1 MRRRNRFDN
10 PQAIFYFLF
19 EASMYP
25 FSQIVTPAA
34 KTHME
39 AQLSFFNDMS
49 KSLFRTVQQYSDLNI
64 QLAQTLLEEG
74 TSAGQHIITTHRP
87 TEAIA
92 AAAAHAQPT
101 AEKLRAY
108 QQHLSRIA
116 ADTQVDLSKVAEE
129 HVQETS
135 RTAKALADEVAR
147 VTSEETEKTLRSHQ
161 DAVERFS
168 DPFISHG
175 DGARQSRGNEMR
187 GSSTMQSASQN
198 GVESREGNLQ
208 GGQASQA
215 QTAAQAAQSGKQTGA
230 RKET

>member
-1 MRRRNRFDN
+1 
-10 PQAIFYFLF
+10 
-19 EASMYP
+19 MYP
-25 FSQIVTPAA
+25 FSQAVTPAA
-34 KTHME
+34 KTHLE
-39 AQLSFFNDMS
+39 AQLSFFNDVS

-64 QLAQTLLEEG
+64 QLAQTLIEES
-74 TSAGQHIITTHRP
+74 TSAGQHVITAQRP

-92 AAAAHAQPT
+92 AAAQHAQPA

-116 ADTQVDLSKVAEE
+116 ADTQVDLSNVTEQ

-147 VTSEETEKTLRSHQ
+147 VTSEETERTLRNQQ
-161 DAVERFS
+161 DAVQKFS
-168 DPFISHG
+168 DPFFTH
-175 DGARQSRGNEMR
+175 DGARQSRSEFR
-187 GSSTMQSASQN
+187 SGSQSLQSGQN
-198 GVESREGNLQ
+198 GAESREAGSMQ

-215 QTAAQAAQSGKQTGA
+215 QTAAQAAQQSGKQTGA

>member
-1 MRRRNRFDN
+1 
-10 PQAIFYFLF
+10 
-19 EASMYP
+19 MYP
-25 FSQIVTPAA
+25 FSQTVTPAA
-34 KTHME
+34 KNHME
-39 AQLSFFNDMS
+39 AQLSFFNDIS

-74 TSAGQHIITTHRP
+74 TNVSQQVITAHRP

-92 AAAAHAQPT
+92 AVASHAQPT

-129 HVQETS
+129 RVQETS

-161 DAVERFS
+161 DAVQKFT
-168 DPFISHG
+168 DPFN
-175 DGARQSRGNEMR
+175 DGMRQSRGNEMR
-187 GSSTMQSASQN
+187 GSSTLQSAGHN
-198 GVESREGNLQ
+198 GTEGRESREGSMQ

-215 QTAAQAAQSGKQTGA
+215 QTAAQAAQAAQSSKQTGA

>member
-1 MRRRNRFDN
+1 
-10 PQAIFYFLF
+10 
-19 EASMYP
+19 MYP

-34 KTHME
+34 KNHME

-64 QLAQTLLEEG
+64 QLAQTLLEES
-74 TSAGQHIITTHRP
+74 TQAGQQVITAHRA
-87 TEAIA
+87 TEVLA
-92 AAAAHAQPT
+92 AAASHAQPT

-116 ADTQVDLSKVAEE
+116 ADTHVDLSKVAEE

-147 VTSEETEKTLRSHQ
+147 VTSEETEKNLRNQ
-161 DAVERFS
+161 QEAVERFT
-168 DPFISHG
+168 DPFSSFRS
-175 DGARQSRGNEMR
+175 DGAHQSRGNEGR
-187 GSSTMQSASQN
+187 GSQTMQSGQN
-198 GVESREGNLQ
+198 GAEGRESGHMQ
-208 GGQASQA
+208 GGQATPA
-215 QTAAQAAQSGKQTGA
+215 QTAAQAASQTGKQSGA

>member
-1 MRRRNRFDN
+1 
-10 PQAIFYFLF
+10 
-19 EASMYP
+19 MYP

-34 KTHME
+34 KTHLE
-39 AQLSFFNDMS
+39 AQLSFYNDVS

-64 QLAQTLLEEG
+64 QLAQTLLEES
-74 TSAGQHIITTHRP
+74 TSAGQHVITAHRP

-92 AAAAHAQPT
+92 AAAAHAQPA

-116 ADTQVDLSKVAEE
+116 ADTQVDLSKVTEE

-135 RTAKALADEVAR
+135 RTAKALAEEVAR

-161 DAVERFS
+161 DAVEKFT
-168 DPFISHG
+168 DPFFTN
-175 DGARQSRGNEMR
+175 DGARQSREFR
-187 GSSTMQSASQN
+187 SGSQSLQSGQN
-198 GVESREGNLQ
+198 GAEGRESGNVQ

-215 QTAAQAAQSGKQTGA
+215 QTAAQAAQQSGKQTGA

>member
-1 MRRRNRFDN
+1 
-10 PQAIFYFLF
+10 
-19 EASMYP
+19 MYP
-25 FSQIVTPAA
+25 FSQTVTPAA
-34 KTHME
+34 KHHIE

-49 KSLFRTVQQYSDLNI
+49 RSLFRTVQKYSDLNI

-74 TSAGQHIITTHRP
+74 TQAGQQFITAHRP
-87 TEAIA
+87 TEALA

-116 ADTQVDLSKVAEE
+116 ADTHVDLSKVAEE

-161 DAVERFS
+161 DAVNKFT
-168 DPFISHG
+168 DPFRS
-175 DGARQSRGNEMR
+175 DGAREPHAGDGRDN
-187 GSSTMQSASQN
+187 GSHP
-198 GVESREGNLQ
+198 
-208 GGQASQA
+208 GQATPA
-215 QTAAQAAQSGKQTGA
+215 QTVAQAASQSGKQTGA
-230 RKET
+230 RKDA

>member
-1 MRRRNRFDN
+1 
-10 PQAIFYFLF
+10 
-19 EASMYP
+19 MYP
-25 FSQIVTPAA
+25 FSQTVTPAA
-34 KTHME
+34 KNHME
-39 AQLSFFNDMS
+39 AQLSFYNDIS

-74 TSAGQHIITTHRP
+74 TNVSQQVITAHRP

-92 AAAAHAQPT
+92 AVAAHAQPT

-129 HVQETS
+129 RVQETS

-161 DAVERFS
+161 DAVQKFT
-168 DPFISHG
+168 DPFT
-175 DGARQSRGNEMR
+175 DGMHQSRGNEMR
-187 GSSTMQSASQN
+187 SSSTLQSAGHN
-198 GVESREGNLQ
+198 GTEGREGREGSMQ

-215 QTAAQAAQSGKQTGA
+215 QTAAQAAQSSKQTGA

>member
-1 MRRRNRFDN
+1 
-10 PQAIFYFLF
+10 
-19 EASMYP
+19 MYP

-34 KTHME
+34 KNHME

-64 QLAQTLLEEG
+64 QLAQTLLEE
-74 TSAGQHIITTHRP
+74 TTQAGQQVITAHRP
-87 TEAIA
+87 TEVLA

-116 ADTQVDLSKVAEE
+116 ADTHVDLSKVAEE

-147 VTSEETEKTLRSHQ
+147 VTSEETEKNLRTHQ
-161 DAVERFS
+161 DAVERFT
-168 DPFISHG
+168 DPFSSFHAA
-175 DGARQSRGNEMR
+175 DGARQSRGNEGR
-187 GSSTMQSASQN
+187 GSQTLQSGQN
-198 GVESREGNLQ
+198 GTEGRESGHMQ
-208 GGQASQA
+208 GGQATPA
-215 QTAAQAAQSGKQTGA
+215 QTAAQAASQAGKQAGA

>member
-1 MRRRNRFDN
+1 
-10 PQAIFYFLF
+10 
-19 EASMYP
+19 MYP
-25 FSQIVTPAA
+25 FSQTVTPAA
-34 KTHME
+34 KNHME

-64 QLAQTLLEEG
+64 QLAQTLLEE
-74 TSAGQHIITTHRP
+74 TTQAGQQIITAHRP
-87 TEAIA
+87 TEALA

-116 ADTQVDLSKVAEE
+116 ADTHVDLSKVAEE

-161 DAVERFS
+161 DAVERFT
-168 DPFISHG
+168 DPFSLHKNGAQRSHG
-175 DGARQSRGNEMR
+175 NESRG
-187 GSSTMQSASQN
+187 GQTLQSGQN
-198 GVESREGNLQ
+198 GTESRESGHMQ
-208 GGQASQA
+208 GGQATQA
-215 QTAAQAAQSGKQTGA
+215 QTAAQAASQSGKQTGA

>member
-1 MRRRNRFDN
+1 
-10 PQAIFYFLF
+10 
-19 EASMYP
+19 MYP
-25 FSQIVTPAA
+25 FSQSVTPAA
-34 KTHME
+34 RTHLE

-64 QLAQTLLEEG
+64 QLAQTLLEES
-74 TSAGQHIITTHRP
+74 TTTGQQFITANRP

-92 AAAAHAQPT
+92 AAAAHAQPA

-135 RTAKALADEVAR
+135 RTARALADEVAR
-147 VTSEETEKTLRSHQ
+147 VTSEETEKNLRSQQ
-161 DAVERFS
+161 DAVSKFT
-168 DPFISHG
+168 DPFMSQF
-175 DGARQSRGNEMR
+175 DGSRQPRGTEVR
-187 GSSTMQSASQN
+187 GSQSLQSAGQN
-198 GVESREGNLQ
+198 GIEGQAGNMQ
-208 GGQASQA
+208 GGQATPA
-215 QTAAQAAQSGKQTGA
+215 QTAAQAAAQGSKQAGA

>member
-1 MRRRNRFDN
+1 
-10 PQAIFYFLF
+10 
-19 EASMYP
+19 MYP
-25 FSQIVTPAA
+25 FSQAVTPAA

-49 KSLFRTVQQYSDLNI
+49 KSLFQTIQQYSDLNI
-64 QLAQTLLEEG
+64 QLAQTLLEES
-74 TSAGQHIITTHRP
+74 TQAGQKVITAHRA
-87 TEAIA
+87 TEVFA
-92 AAAAHAQPT
+92 AAAAHAQPA

-147 VTSEETEKTLRSHQ
+147 VTSEETEKTMRSHK
-161 DAVERFS
+161 DAVERFT
-168 DPFISHG
+168 DPFSSFRD
-175 DGARQSRGNEMR
+175 DGARQARGNEGR
-187 GSSTMQSASQN
+187 GGQTLQSGQN
-198 GVESREGNLQ
+198 GTEGRESGHMQ
-208 GGQASQA
+208 GGQPQASQA
-215 QTAAQAAQSGKQTGA
+215 QTAAQAASQAGKQSGA

>member
-1 MRRRNRFDN
+1 
-10 PQAIFYFLF
+10 
-19 EASMYP
+19 MYP

-34 KTHME
+34 KIHLE
-39 AQLSFFNDMS
+39 AHLSFFNDLS

-64 QLAQTLLEEG
+64 QLAQTLLEES
-74 TSAGQHIITTHRP
+74 TQAGQQVITAHRP
-87 TEAIA
+87 TEALA

-116 ADTQVDLSKVAEE
+116 ADTHVDLSKVAEE

-161 DAVERFS
+161 DAVEKFT
-168 DPFISHG
+168 DPFRT
-175 DGARQSRGNEMR
+175 DGARQSRGNDGR
-187 GSSTMQSASQN
+187 ATQN
-198 GVESREGNLQ
+198 GTDGRESGNLQ
-208 GGQASQA
+208 GQATQA
-215 QTAAQAAQSGKQTGA
+215 QTAAAQAAAQSSKQAGA

>member
-1 MRRRNRFDN
+1 
-10 PQAIFYFLF
+10 
-19 EASMYP
+19 MYP
-25 FSQIVTPAA
+25 FSQSVTPAA

-39 AQLSFFNDMS
+39 AQLAFFNDMS

-64 QLAQTLLEEG
+64 QLAQTLLEES
-74 TSAGQHIITTHRP
+74 TTTGQQIITAHRP

-168 DPFISHG
+168 DPFISHS
-175 DGARQSRGNEMR
+175 DGTRQSRGNEMR
-187 GSSTMQSASQN
+187 SSSTMQSASQN
-198 GVESREGNLQ
+198 GVESREGSMQ
-208 GGQASQA
+208 GGQQASQA

>member
-1 MRRRNRFDN
+1 
-10 PQAIFYFLF
+10 
-19 EASMYP
+19 MYP
-25 FSQIVTPAA
+25 FSQSVTPAA
-34 KTHME
+34 RTHFE
-39 AQLSFFNDMS
+39 AQMAFFNDMS

-64 QLAQTLLEEG
+64 QLAQTMLEESTMTG
-74 TSAGQHIITTHRP
+74 HQFIIAGRP

-116 ADTQVDLSKVAEE
+116 ADTHVDLSKVAEE

-147 VTSEETEKTLRSHQ
+147 VTSEETEKNLRSQQ
-161 DAVERFS
+161 DAVSKFT
-168 DPFISHG
+168 DPFMSQF
-175 DGARQSRGNEMR
+175 DGARQGRGNEMR
-187 GSSTMQSASQN
+187 GSQSLQSAGPN
-198 GVESREGNLQ
+198 GAESHAGSMQ
-208 GGQASQA
+208 GGQQPGQGQTVGQA
-215 QTAAQAAQSGKQTGA
+215 GAPGAKQTGA

>member
-1 MRRRNRFDN
+1 
-10 PQAIFYFLF
+10 
-19 EASMYP
+19 MYP

-116 ADTQVDLSKVAEE
+116 ADTQVDLSKVAED
-129 HVQETS
+129 HVVETS
-135 RTAKALADEVAR
+135 RTAKALAEEVAR
-147 VTSEETEKTLRSHQ
+147 VTSEETEKTLRTQQ
-161 DAVERFS
+161 DAVNKFT
-168 DPFISHG
+168 DPFDFRN
-175 DGARQSRGNEMR
+175 DGARQSRGNESRESR
-187 GSSTMQSASQN
+187 GSSSLQSGQN
-198 GVESREGNLQ
+198 GTEGRDAGNVQ
-208 GGQASQA
+208 GGSAASQA
-215 QTAAQAAQSGKQTGA
+215 AAAQASKQTTA